1 VPWLERTFAMEIS
14 HVHAMALAGSGLLIE
29 SVAVAGAF
37 AAHKNF
43 SPRVFTEII
52 RQVHNTGAV
61 LL

>member
-1 VPWLERTFAMEIS
+1 MPWLERTFAMEIS